1 MGYSRRRYGLDGKP
15 RYTAYYHDLRGRE
28 RSAGTFPRKKDAD
41 RAWQAAEARV
51 AEGRGMDMRRGR
63 QRFGDY
69 VTKTW
74 LPNHVIEA
82 STRQSYTYVINK
94 YILPEFEAMPMI
106 EIMPGAVRDFVRKMK
121 ERGASPHAIDKAK
134 VILSAIFTTAL
145 NDQIVFLHP
154 CKGVKVPPT
163 PRKPL
168 TIVTPEQFD
177 AIYQALPDAMSRLLV
192 ETDIESGL
200 RWGELAELRSGDLD
214 LTTGILT
221 VIRTVMELNPKYH
234 PTGGRFLVKPYPKNT
249 KYRRF
254 KLSQQ
259 VVAKLSAHIS
269 ERHLG
274 TDDLLFTASTEPPRR
289 PVIELPDPD
298 TLGRTEPNAAGR
310 RYRHGTLTGYSL
322 GRCHCEY
329 CKAAYAHY
337 RAERRANGK
346 DDPRPGRRLDTDGH
360 VPRGWFRESVWKPAL
375 VAAGI
380 DQRVRIHDLRH
391 AHASWLLAG
400 GANLQV
406 VKERLGHGSLRTTE
420 KYLHTLPDADETA
433 LDALARVRNRA
444 LQA

>member
-41 RAWQAAEARV
+41 RAWRAAEARV

-63 QRFGDY
+63 QRFGEY

-121 ERGASPHAIDKAK
+121 ESGASAHAIDKAK

-168 TIVTPEQFD
+168 AIVTPEQFD

-200 RWGELAELRSGDLD
+200 RWGELTELRADDLD
-214 LTTGILT
+214 LTIGILT
-221 VIRTVMELNPKYH
+221 VTRTVMELNPKYH
-234 PTGGRFLVKPYPKNT
+234 PTGGRYLVKPYPKNT

-259 VVAKLSAHIS
+259 VIAKLSAHIS
-269 ERHLG
+269 L
-274 TDDLLFTASTEPPRR
+274 DDSGCPRGLLLIVLCRFSAVVAGWR
-289 PVIELPDPD
+289 VAVLPDV
-298 TLGRTEPNAAGR
+298 LGVAPAPTAPGRPPSCRGTEVAGQAGAGR
-310 RYRHGTLTGYSL
+310 AHSRCQQARNASFQGQVRLIFSTRARAWRTSRA
-322 GRCHCEY
+322 GRLSS
-329 CKAAYAHY
+329 
-337 RAERRANGK
+337 R
-346 DDPRPGRRLDTDGH
+346 
-360 VPRGWFRESVWKPAL
+360 
-375 VAAGI
+375 
-380 DQRVRIHDLRH
+380 
-391 AHASWLLAG
+391 
-400 GANLQV
+400 
-406 VKERLGHGSLRTTE
+406 
-420 KYLHTLPDADETA
+420 
-433 LDALARVRNRA
+433 
-444 LQA
+444 

>member
-1 MGYSRRRYGLDGKP
+1 MGYSRKRYGLDGKP

-69 VTKTW
+69 VTETW
-74 LPNHVIEA
+74 LPNHVIEL
-82 STRQSYTYVINK
+82 STRQSYTYVINR

-121 ERGASPHAIDKAK
+121 ENGASPHAIDKAK

-200 RWGELAELRSGDLD
+200 RWGELAELRAGDLD

-221 VIRTVMELNPKYH
+221 VTRT
-234 PTGGRFLVKPYPKNT
+234 
-249 KYRRF
+249 
-254 KLSQQ
+254 
-259 VVAKLSAHIS
+259 
-269 ERHLG
+269 
-274 TDDLLFTASTEPPRR
+274 
-289 PVIELPDPD
+289 
-298 TLGRTEPNAAGR
+298 
-310 RYRHGTLTGYSL
+310 
-322 GRCHCEY
+322 
-329 CKAAYAHY
+329 
-337 RAERRANGK
+337 
-346 DDPRPGRRLDTDGH
+346 
-360 VPRGWFRESVWKPAL
+360 
-375 VAAGI
+375 
-380 DQRVRIHDLRH
+380 
-391 AHASWLLAG
+391 
-400 GANLQV
+400 
-406 VKERLGHGSLRTTE
+406 
-420 KYLHTLPDADETA
+420 
-433 LDALARVRNRA
+433 
-444 LQA
+444 